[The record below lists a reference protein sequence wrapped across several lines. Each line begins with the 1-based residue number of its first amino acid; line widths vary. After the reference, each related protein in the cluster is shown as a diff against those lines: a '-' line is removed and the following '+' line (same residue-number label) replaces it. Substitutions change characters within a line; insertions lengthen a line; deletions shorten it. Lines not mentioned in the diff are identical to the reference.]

1 MKQRKQISAHRH
13 THIYEGNISLLDDYM
28 IMHIE
33 DFTKEGSRSNR
44 EFIKV
49 KRVKVNIQHGL
60 YLCMLLRNSGK

>member
-1 MKQRKQISAHRH
+1 MKQRKQKSAHRH
-13 THIYEGNISLLDDYM
+13 THIYEGNISLLDYM

-44 EFIKV
+44 KFIKV
-49 KRVKVNIQHGL
+49 KRVKVNIQHRL